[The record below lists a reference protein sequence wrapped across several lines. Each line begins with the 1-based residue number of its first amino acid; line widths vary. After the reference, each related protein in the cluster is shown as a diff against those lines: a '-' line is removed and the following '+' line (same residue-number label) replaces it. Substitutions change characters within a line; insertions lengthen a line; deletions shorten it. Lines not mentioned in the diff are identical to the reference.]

1 VKQSYAKKRGSVK
14 GHMSDSRLTAN
25 VESLCNEEL
34 SSLESTGLGVMHRV
48 VFEITST
55 AQWYDILHDAMR
67 EFGRQGFAS
76 QKRVLRKLK
85 LSRMKRMT
93 HFINTVFRHNNPK
106 IFYRLDAVPVWF
118 DVPSLPWVFKIVLK
132 HGLNHKFINR

>member
-1 VKQSYAKKRGSVK
+1 
-14 GHMSDSRLTAN
+14 MSDSHLTAN

-34 SSLESTGLGVMHRV
+34 SPLDETGPGVMHRV
-48 VFEITST
+48 VFEIVST
-55 AQWYDILHDAMR
+55 AQWYDIRHDAMK
-67 EFGRQGFAS
+67 EFGRQGFSS

-93 HFINTVFRHNNPK
+93 HQINTVFRHNNHM
-106 IFYRLDAVPVWF
+106 IFHRLDAVPVWF

-132 HGLNHKFINR
+132 HGLNHKFVDR

>member
-1 VKQSYAKKRGSVK
+1 
-14 GHMSDSRLTAN
+14 MSDSHLTAN

-34 SSLESTGLGVMHRV
+34 SPLDETGLGVMHRV

-55 AQWYDILHDAMR
+55 AQWYDIRNDATR
-67 EFGRQGFAS
+67 EFGRQGFGS

-93 HFINTVFRHNNPK
+93 HHINTVFRHNNHM
-106 IFYRLDAVPVWF
+106 IFHRLDAVPVWF

-132 HGLNHKFINR
+132 HGLNHKFVDR